1 MYLILREASFC
12 RGWWL
17 IQAHNGSTC
26 WKLVTMACP
35 IINGTFTSNL
45 LPWTLGKHHGRR
57 QSIGDI
63 QRLWKAAA
71 KYYLL
76 VMMQLLRSWTPW
88 WLWLPTKDLHKIE
101 PLKTPSWTGGRGFHP
116 MAQASD
122 TTRKCCFTS
131 IMFILHH
138 WTHLAWPVSIIAYG
152 VRSRVRTFLERKGG
166 KKNSYPLLMGM

>member
-1 MYLILREASFC
+1 MVA
-12 RGWWL
+12 
-17 IQAHNGSTC
+17 NTGSQ
-26 WKLVTMACP
+26 WV
-35 IINGTFTSNL
+35 NL
-45 LPWTLGKHHGRR
+45 LKISDYGVSNHKWDIYIKSPSLDPRETSWKKAEHWWHPKVRESCCKILSSGHDAATALMNSMVAVVAYKRPAQDRATQNSIMNWGKGH
-57 QSIGDI
+57 
-63 QRLWKAAA
+63 
-71 KYYLL
+71 
-76 VMMQLLRSWTPW
+76 
-88 WLWLPTKDLHKIE
+88 
-101 PLKTPSWTGGRGFHP
+101 GFHP

>member
-101 PLKTPSWTGGRGFHP
+101 PLKTPSWTGGRG
-116 MAQASD
+116 MD
-122 TTRKCCFTS
+122 S
-131 IMFILHH
+131 ILWHKPQIQPESAVLPQSCLYCTIGHILPG
-138 WTHLAWPVSIIAYG
+138 LSV
-152 VRSRVRTFLERKGG
+152 L
-166 KKNSYPLLMGM
+166 